1 MAITQGHQVICCDR
15 NRRGGLKNIW
25 LMDAETFLTGNPV
38 VANNIYTSFPGNA
51 AYQFD
56 FDRYTAGFTA
66 NASRE
71 NGSTVVD
78 VELTFYI
85 PKVTAAVNSVLD
97 ELASTCGLFACVET
111 YADDCATPTAA
122 TYKFILGYDEIF
134 KEDSY
139 LDFRTGEEATGVA
152 LQDANGAQ
160 VTLGGNAAMFPL
172 GYSGAMTDPVPGG
185 GVYTDA
191 WELA

>member
-1 MAITQGHQVICCDR
+1 MALTQGHQVICCDR

-25 LMDAETFLTGNPV
+25 LMDSETFLSATPS
-38 VANNIYTSFPGNA
+38 ATNNIYTTFPGTE
-51 AYQFD
+51 AYRFD
-56 FDRYTAGFTA
+56 FDRYTGGFTA

-78 VELTFYI
+78 VELSFYI
-85 PKVTAAVNSVLD
+85 PKVTAEVNERLD
-97 ELASTCGLFACVET
+97 ELASTCGLFAMVET
-111 YADDCATPTAA
+111 YADDCLSPAA
-122 TYKFILGYDEIF
+122 TYQFILGYDEIF

-172 GYSGAMTDPVPGG
+172 GYSGTATPSDATDLTKK
-185 GVYTDA
+185 YT
-191 WELA
+191 LT

>member
-1 MAITQGHQVICCDR
+1 MALTQGHQVICCDR

-25 LMDAETFLTGNPV
+25 LMDSETFLTGTPS
-38 VANNIYTSFPGNA
+38 ATNNIYTTFPGST

-56 FDRYTAGFTA
+56 FDRYTGGFTA

-85 PKVTAAVNSVLD
+85 PKVTAEVNERLD

-111 YADDCATPTAA
+111 YADDCGSPAA

-134 KEDSY
+134 KHDSY

-172 GYSGAMTDPVPGG
+172 GYSGAMTAPGSG
-185 GVYTDA
+185 TYTDA
-191 WELA
+191 WTLA